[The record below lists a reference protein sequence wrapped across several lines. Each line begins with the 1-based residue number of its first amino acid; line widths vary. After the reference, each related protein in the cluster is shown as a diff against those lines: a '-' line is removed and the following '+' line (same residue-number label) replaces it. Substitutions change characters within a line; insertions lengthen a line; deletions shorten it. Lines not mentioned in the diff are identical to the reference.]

1 MMFQP
6 MILSTAAMAARAGL
20 LGALVLGAAGCA
32 MGPCTGNPL
41 TDNISCVQSGINSGQ
56 YQRRVE
62 ERQTEAQ
69 EKQRQVEAAKAENQ
83 RLQDQIADT
92 KVQEQSLRARLAAQ
106 RTELDRLA
114 DQINRQAG
122 QGQLSP
128 GESSLRRAQ
137 VDYLRQRQAAL
148 QQQGADNRELQ
159 QKAAALQREI
169 DDLKAAL
176 AKSKI

>member
-1 MMFQP
+1 MMKFQRFP
-6 MILSTAAMAARAGL
+6 LAVRMAVRAGVIGML
-20 LGALVLGAAGCA
+20 TLGAAGCA
-32 MGPCTGNPL
+32 SGPCTGNPL
-41 TDNISCVQSGINSGQ
+41 TDNISCVQSGINTGQ

-69 EKQRQVEAAKAENQ
+69 EKQRQVEAAKAENE
-83 RLQDQIADT
+83 RLQGQIADA
-92 KVQEQSLRARLAAQ
+92 KVQEQSLRAKLAAQ

-148 QQQGADNRELQ
+148 QQQGSENRERQ
-159 QKAAALQREI
+159 QKAAALQHEI
-169 DDLKAAL
+169 DELKAAL
-176 AKSKI
+176 EKSKI

>member
-1 MMFQP
+1 MMKQQR
-6 MILSTAAMAARAGL
+6 ILSVMTVKASL
-20 LGALVLGAAGCA
+20 LGALLVGAAGCA
-32 MGPCTGNPL
+32 TGPCTGNPL
-41 TDNISCVQSGINSGQ
+41 TDNISCVQSGINTGQ

-62 ERQTEAQ
+62 AREAEAQ
-69 EKQRQVEAAKAENQ
+69 DKQRQVEAAKVENQ
-83 RLQDQIADT
+83 RLQDQIADA
-92 KVQEQSLRARLAAQ
+92 KVQEQSLRAKLAAQ

-148 QQQGADNRELQ
+148 QQQGSDNREMQ

>member
-1 MMFQP
+1 MQR
-6 MILSTAAMAARAGL
+6 ILSTTAMTARAGL
-20 LGALVLGAAGCA
+20 LGALIVATAGCA
-32 MGPCTGNPL
+32 TGPCTGDPL

-62 ERQTEAQ
+62 ARQSEAQ
-69 EKQRQVEAAKAENQ
+69 DKQRQVEAAKAENQ
-83 RLQDQIADT
+83 RLEDQIADA
-92 KVQEQSLRARLAAQ
+92 KVQEQSLRGKLAAQ

-148 QQQGADNRELQ
+148 QQQGADNREMQ

-176 AKSKI
+176 AKTKI

>member
-1 MMFQP
+1 MKFQRFLLTTGRV
-6 MILSTAAMAARAGL
+6 MRAS
-20 LGALVLGAAGCA
+20 ALAVLALGAAGCA
-32 MGPCTGNPL
+32 SGPCTGNPL
-41 TDNISCVQSGINSGQ
+41 TDNISCVQTGINSGQ

-62 ERQTEAQ
+62 EKQTEAQ
-69 EKQRQVEAAKAENQ
+69 ERQRQADAAKAENE
-83 RLQDQIADT
+83 RLQGQIADA
-92 KVQEQSLRARLAAQ
+92 KVQEQSLRAKLAAQ

-148 QQQGADNRELQ
+148 QQQGAENREMQ

-176 AKSKI
+176 EKSKI